1 MFTFSY
7 FSIILIDKNELELV
21 YVSKISLFKSI
32 DLSWD
37 RCEIFLVTQ
46 IDANSIYYIRLLT
59 YFAQFCAFPCR

>member
-59 YFAQFCAFPCR
+59 YFALFCAFPCR